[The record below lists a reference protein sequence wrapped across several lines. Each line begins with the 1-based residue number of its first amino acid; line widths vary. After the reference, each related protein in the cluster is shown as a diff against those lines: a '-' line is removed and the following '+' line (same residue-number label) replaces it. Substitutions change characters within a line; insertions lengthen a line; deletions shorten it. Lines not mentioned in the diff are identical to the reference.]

1 MLQSFTGWC
10 CLLLLFSC
18 SSREDEQQAKA
29 YKKHLAELV
38 AADKAF
44 AARSEKEGMKTAF
57 LAYAAEEAVLL
68 RPGYLP
74 IAEDRVI
81 RYLTAMEDT
90 SFVMS
95 WEPSGADVALSADL
109 GYTYGTYTVTARDS
123 VFKGT
128 YLFVWK
134 KQKDG
139 AWKFVIDSGN
149 AGAENEYDSF

>member
-1 MLQSFTGWC
+1 MVA
-10 CLLLLFSC
+10 C
-18 SSREDEQQAKA
+18 SNPEMADTTLRSEALGEV
-29 YKKHLAELV
+29 V

-44 AARSEKEGMKTAF
+44 AERCATAGMKTAF
-57 LAYAAEEAVLL
+57 LEFAASDAVLL

-95 WEPSGADVALSADL
+95 WKPSGADVALSADL
-109 GYTYGTYTVTARDS
+109 GYTYGTYEVTAKDT
-123 VFKGT
+123 VLKGT
-128 YLFVWK
+128 YLSIWR

-139 AWKFVIDSGN
+139 SWKFVLDSGN
-149 AGAENEYDSF
+149 AGAESEFE